1 MRLVRVMGL
10 LLLVEPG
17 VWIELMIGSRFKGDE
32 REKCEYKYISCKIY
46 ARASH
51 NMSILTAAP

>member
-1 MRLVRVMGL
+1 MGL

-32 REKCEYKYISCKIY
+32 REKCDYKYISCKIY